1 MRLKIRKI
9 TIAVKPQNVDK
20 IPKRIDGTVGE
31 MLSKVD
37 ERGIF
42 DEITKELGLYH
53 LIERKVKE
61 LSGGELQRMAICAT
75 LMKEADVYFFDEPS
89 SYLDIIKG

>member
-1 MRLKIRKI
+1 
-9 TIAVKPQNVDK
+9 
-20 IPKRIDGTVGE
+20 

-42 DEITKELGLYH
+42 EEITKELGLYH
-53 LIERKVKE
+53 LLERKVKE

-89 SYLDIIKG
+89 SYLDIHQRMNIVKI